1 MPDHDPDLEDG
12 PDRDDGPEDAAPET
26 EATAPRAGTMP
37 GASRDSR
44 AGFVALIGV
53 PNAGKSTLLNSLVG
67 TKVSIVSRKVQTTR
81 ALVRGIVM
89 EGPAQI
95 ILVDTP
101 GIFAPKRRLD
111 RAMVHSAWSGAADAD
126 AVALLVDARKGI
138 DDEVEAILARL
149 PDIGRPKILILNKI
163 DLILRETLLALAA
176 ALNERVPFAHT
187 FMISA
192 LKGDGI
198 ATLRVAL
205 AGMMPPGPWLYPE
218 DQVSDAPLRMLASE
232 ITREKIYDRL
242 HEELP
247 YRSTVET
254 DQWQVKPDG
263 SVRIEQTIFVERES
277 QRSIVLGK
285 GGQTIKAI
293 GQAARIEIS
302 EVAETKVHLFLHVK
316 VRENWADD
324 PARYREMGLEF
335 PRG

>member
-1 MPDHDPDLEDG
+1 MSEHEPEHEPEHEAEDG
-12 PDRDDGPEDAAPET
+12 AAPQET
-26 EATAPRAGTMP
+26 
-37 GASRDSR
+37 R

-53 PNAGKSTLLNSLVG
+53 PNAGKSTLLNALVG
-67 TKVSIVSRKVQTTR
+67 AKVSIVSRKVQTTR

-89 EGPAQI
+89 EGEAQI
-95 ILVDTP
+95 VLVDTP

-126 AVALLVDARKGI
+126 AVCLLVDARKGA
-138 DDEVEAILARL
+138 DEEVETILRRL
-149 PDIGRPKILILNKI
+149 PEVRRPKILILNKI
-163 DLILRETLLALAA
+163 DLIARERLLELVARLNAMVPFEDTFLISALNGDGVADLRKALAA
-176 ALNERVPFAHT
+176 R
-187 FMISA
+187 
-192 LKGDGI
+192 
-198 ATLRVAL
+198 
-205 AGMMPPGPWLYPE
+205 MPPGPWLYPE
-218 DQVSDAPLRMLASE
+218 DQISDAPLRMLAAE

-254 DQWQVKPDG
+254 DQWQVRPDG

-293 GQAARIEIS
+293 GQAARIEIA
-302 EVAETKVHLFLHVK
+302 EVAEAKVHLFLHVK

-335 PRG
+335 PTG